1 MIASESSRHLHP
13 EVQPKGLLCPFHY
26 FGLHDGTDL
35 SRIEWRRNGYA
46 TEALSNLYTA
56 DDARLR
62 LILRELADKSPPGS
76 MRALGFCVSV
86 EHAHWMARKFV
97 AAGLRAA
104 ALDASSPR
112 DERAEQIR
120 RLRAGE
126 LQILFAVDLFN
137 EGLDIPEIDT
147 VLFLRPTESHLV
159 FLQQL
164 RPGPPQLPLRP
175 ALPRPARRH
184 ARPAETA
191 DRSGLSL
198 PAGRLQPPAR
208 SRLQRAG
215 AGEPARVAA
224 QPPAPAARRSPPPR
238 PLFPGGP
245 ARRARHGAGGV
256 LPGGGVV
263 GAAAAGAGLGGRGGL
278 GWAHGG

>member
-1 MIASESSRHLHP
+1 MR
-13 EVQPKGLLCPFHY
+13 
-26 FGLHDGTDL
+26 LHDGTDL
-35 SRIEWRRNGYA
+35 SQLEWRRNGYA
-46 TEALSNLYTA
+46 LDALSNLYTA

-62 LILRELADKSPPGS
+62 LILRELAAKVTHLES

-86 EHAHWMARKFV
+86 EHARWMARKFV

-164 RPGPPQLPLRP
+164 GRGLRLCPGKSCLTVLGQKTQP
-175 ALPRPARRH
+175 AS
-184 ARPAETA
+184 ARPTA
-191 DRSGLSL
+191 TSASTC
-198 PAGRLQPPAR
+198 AT
-208 SRLQRAG
+208 
-215 AGEPARVAA
+215 
-224 QPPAPAARRSPPPR
+224 APCS
-238 PLFPGGP
+238 
-245 ARRARHGAGGV
+245 
-256 LPGGGVV
+256 
-263 GAAAAGAGLGGRGGL
+263 AAAATNWNSRSKRVFPSCRPAAASSSIWCPASGCWPICASRCPAAGPSCWRNAAASGAARWRRCWRGWGWSWGSSTGWRGRGRCCSGSWG
-278 GWAHGG
+278 GWLVRL

>member
-1 MIASESSRHLHP
+1 M
-13 EVQPKGLLCPFHY
+13 
-26 FGLHDGTDL
+26 
-35 SRIEWRRNGYA
+35 
-46 TEALSNLYTA
+46 
-56 DDARLR
+56 
-62 LILRELADKSPPGS
+62 
-76 MRALGFCVSV
+76 
-86 EHAHWMARKFV
+86 AHKFV

-120 RLRAGE
+120 RLRAGQ

-159 FLQQL
+159 FLQQ
-164 RPGPPQLPLRP
+164 RWPGPPQLPLRP

-184 ARPAETA
+184 ARPAQTA

-215 AGEPARVAA
+215 AGEPARVVA

-238 PLFPGGP
+238 ALLAGGI
-245 ARRARHGAGGV
+245 AGGAWDGAGGV
-256 LPGGGVV
+256 LQGGGVLGV
-263 GAAAAGAGLGGRGGL
+263 AAAGAGVEGRGGL
-278 GWAHGG
+278 G